1 MAVSS
6 GVRVQV
12 GNLEVD
18 RQLYD
23 VVGER
28 IAPGTGVEPEKFWA
42 ELEKLVAELM
52 PKNRMLLGR
61 RDELQLMIDN
71 YHRDSRGEIFDSA
84 AYEGFLREIGYIVDT
99 GDDFTISTENVDP
112 EIATIAA
119 PQLVVPV
126 TNARYG
132 LNAVNGR
139 WGSLYDALYGTD
151 VLAES
156 DGAEKGKGYN
166 PVRGKKVMAYG
177 SDFLDRAVPL
187 AGASHREVVEYT
199 VDTEAKEDVAQFVA
213 KMADG
218 SMKGLADP
226 AKFKGYSKDGGLSML
241 LVNNGLHLEIQIDR
255 QHLVGKDHP
264 AGVKDIVLESALTT
278 ICDCEDSVAAVD
290 GEDKALTYSNWL
302 GLNRGD
308 LTTSFNKGDKVVERT
323 LNPDRWY
330 TAIDGS
336 SFSISGRSVML
347 VRNVGHLMT
356 TPAVLLKGEEI
367 PEGMLD
373 TMVTAYVGLHQLR
386 GNVKY
391 ANSPAGSVYIVKPKM
406 HGPEEVAFA
415 AEIFTR
421 TEQALGLP
429 ENTLKIGIM
438 DEERRTTVNLKECI
452 RQVRERIIFINTGFL
467 DRTGDEIHTSM
478 QAGPMVKKE
487 AMKNE
492 AWIKDYEDQNVDVGL
507 EVGFSGK
514 AQIGKGMW
522 AKPDMMAEM
531 VETKIG
537 HPNSGANCAW
547 VPSPTAATLH
557 AMHYH
562 YVDVFAVQR
571 ELAQTGP
578 RASLENLLTIPLLKD
593 ELSEEEIQNELDN
606 NAQSIL
612 GYVVRWVEQ
621 GIGCSKVLD
630 ITDVGLMEDRAT
642 LRISSQYLAN
652 WILHGVCS
660 AKQVMESLKKMAA
673 VVDRQNEG
681 DPAYRPMAADFDKS
695 VAFQAACDLVFDGQR
710 QPNGY
715 TEPILH
721 RRRLEAK
728 KVYGC

>member
-1 MAVSS
+1 MAVSR

-12 GNLEVD
+12 GNLEVEQ
-18 RQLYD
+18 RLFD
-23 VVGER
+23 VVAAE
-28 IAPGTGVEPEKFWA
+28 IAPGTGLEPEKFWS
-42 ELEKLVAELM
+42 ELEKLVADLA
-52 PKNRMLLGR
+52 PKNRMLLAR

-71 YHRDSRGEIFDSA
+71 YHREHRGEDHDSP
-84 AYEGFLREIGYIVDT
+84 AYERFLREIGYLVDQA
-99 GDDFTISTENVDP
+99 GDFTIATENVDP

-126 TNARYG
+126 TNARYA

-151 VLAES
+151 VVPAT
-156 DGAEKGKGYN
+156 DGAEPGQGYN
-166 PVRGKKVMAYG
+166 PLRGKKVMAYG
-177 SDFLDRAVPL
+177 SGFLDKAVPL
-187 AGASHREVVEYT
+187 AGASHGDVVEY
-199 VDTEAKEDVAQFVA
+199 VIEEGRAARLMA

-218 SMKGLADP
+218 SVKELVEPDKFRGYRREGGLA
-226 AKFKGYSKDGGLSML
+226 LL

-255 QHLVGKDHP
+255 QHPVGQDHP
-264 AGVKDIVLESALTT
+264 AGVKDIVLEAALTT

-308 LTTSFNKGDKVVERT
+308 LTTSFSKGDKVVERT
-323 LNPDRWY
+323 LNPDRDY
-330 TAIDGS
+330 LAPDGS
-336 SFSISGRSVML
+336 TFSLPGRSVML

-356 TPAVLLKGEEI
+356 TPAVLYKGDEI

-373 TMVTAYVGLHQLR
+373 TMITAYVGLHQLQ
-386 GNVKY
+386 GTVQY
-391 ANSPAGSVYIVKPKM
+391 ANSRTGSIYIVKPKM
-406 HGPEEVAFA
+406 HGPDEVAFA

-421 TEQALGLP
+421 AEQALGLP
-429 ENTLKIGIM
+429 ANSLKIGIM

-478 QAGPMVKKE
+478 EAGPMVKKE

-492 AWIKDYEDQNVDVGL
+492 AWITAYEDQNVDVGL
-507 EVGFSGK
+507 AVGFSGR

-531 VETKIG
+531 VEAKIG
-537 HPNSGANCAW
+537 HPKSGANCAW

-562 YVDVFAVQR
+562 YVDVFAVQDG
-571 ELAQTGP
+571 LTKGGP
-578 RASLENLLTIPLLKD
+578 RATLDELLTIPLLQD
-593 ELSEEEIQNELDN
+593 ALTAEEIQNELDN

-621 GIGCSKVLD
+621 GIGCSKVPD

-642 LRISSQYLAN
+642 LRISSQYLTN
-652 WILHGVCS
+652 WIHHGVCT
-660 AKQVMESLKKMAA
+660 AKQVMESLKKMAV
-673 VVDRQNEG
+673 VVDRQNTG
-681 DPAYRPMAADFDKS
+681 DPAYRPMASDFSRS
-695 VAFQAACDLVFDGQR
+695 VAFQAACDLVFDGHR

-721 RRRLEAK
+721 RRRIEAK
-728 KVYGC
+728 KAQG